1 MRQENKMSIEVK
13 VSLGDYYITTTQDD
27 KELALQEA
35 IDTIVNEYG
44 GYLADNAIYTVGTG
58 E

>member
-1 MRQENKMSIEVK
+1 MRQENKVSIEIK

-27 KELALQEA
+27 RELALQEA
-35 IDTIVNEYG
+35 MDTIVSEYG
-44 GYLADNAIYTVGTG
+44 GYLAKGARYTVETG

>member
-1 MRQENKMSIEVK
+1 MSIEVK